1 MNRSAGFT
9 LIELIV
15 TVMLAAIVLTIGVP
29 SFRTA
34 ILNST
39 RVAQTNEIVG
49 FLNLARSEAA
59 KSGVRVIICRS
70 TNGATCTDDI
80 TGVWENG
87 WIVFVDRN
95 QNNIPDNGEVI
106 KVQGALTQ
114 NFTLRASGSS
124 PNLTKWIGYL
134 PNGVSIGNSA
144 DGTATVLGTTGTLN
158 LCDSRGVDQARF
170 IVLSSTGRVSVREKQ
185 TGDACP

>member
-9 LIELIV
+9 LIELII

-39 RVAQTNEIVG
+39 RVAQTNELIG

-59 KSGVRVIICRS
+59 KSGFRVIICRS
-70 TNGATCTDDI
+70 TNGTTCTDDI

-95 QNNIPDNGEVI
+95 QNNILDSGEII
-106 KVQGALTQ
+106 KVQGSLTQ
-114 NFTLRASGSS
+114 NFTLRASGST
-124 PNLTKWIGYL
+124 LTKWIGYL
-134 PNGVSIGNSA
+134 PNGVSVGNNV
-144 DGTATVLGTTGTLN
+144 DGTATGLGTGTLN
-158 LCDSRGVDQARF
+158 LCDSRGIDQARF
-170 IVLSSTGRVSVREKQ
+170 IVISSTGRVRVREKQ
-185 TGDACP
+185 TGDVCP